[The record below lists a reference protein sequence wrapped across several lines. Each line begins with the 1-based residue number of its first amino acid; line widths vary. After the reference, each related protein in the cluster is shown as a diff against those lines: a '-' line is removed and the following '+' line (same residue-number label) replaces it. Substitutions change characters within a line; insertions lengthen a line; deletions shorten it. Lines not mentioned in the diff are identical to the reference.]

1 MEAPNRRLAGG
12 GYEGQSIAHD
22 MNDRL
27 TAPARLTIA
36 AVCLSLVSA
45 FSVLSRITGYSS
57 GEAAFRL
64 ACLVFAVVLVFM
76 GVHRSAM
83 LQLLWGWG
91 LVVVVPALLAL
102 CIVSFR
108 GLELIGGLIS
118 LVAASVGGYL
128 LVVDA
133 SVKTYRN
140 KIRSEHVAIRENAY
154 RS

>member
-1 MEAPNRRLAGG
+1 
-12 GYEGQSIAHD
+12 

-45 FSVLSRITGYSS
+45 FSLLLRITGYSS
-57 GEAAFRL
+57 AEAAFRL
-64 ACLVFAVVLVFM
+64 GCLVFAIVIVFM
-76 GVHRSAM
+76 GIHRSAQ

-91 LVVVVPALLAL
+91 LVIVLPALLAL
-102 CIVSFR
+102 CIFSFR
-108 GLELIGGLIS
+108 GLELIGGLVS

-128 LVVDA
+128 LVMDA
-133 SVKTYRN
+133 SVKIYRN

-154 RS
+154 RSQ